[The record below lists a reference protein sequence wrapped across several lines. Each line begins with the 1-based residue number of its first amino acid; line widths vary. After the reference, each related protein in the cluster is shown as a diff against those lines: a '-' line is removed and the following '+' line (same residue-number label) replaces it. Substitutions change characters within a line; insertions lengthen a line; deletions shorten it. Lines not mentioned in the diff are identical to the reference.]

1 MAGHY
6 EVHDYPAAG
15 HGLKV
20 IVWAEPGKAP
30 LVMTTISPEPSSPGL
45 ADALNKHLAGQP
57 GRGLTTPPAATP
69 TRPSPAIGRILS
81 SAPR

>member
-1 MAGHY
+1 MAGHD

-20 IVWAEPGKAP
+20 IVWAEPGKVP
-30 LVMTTISPEPSSPGL
+30 LVMTTISPDRIAAL

-57 GRGLTTPPAATP
+57 GRRGV
-69 TRPSPAIGRILS
+69 I
-81 SAPR
+81 

>member
-15 HGLKV
+15 HALKA

-30 LVMTTISPEPSSPGL
+30 LIMTTIAPGRLPLL
-45 ADALNKHLAGQP
+45 AEALAGYLD
-57 GRGLTTPPAATP
+57 GNPA
-69 TRPSPAIGRILS
+69 G
-81 SAPR
+81 SA

>member
-20 IVWAEPGKAP
+20 IVWAEPGKVP
-30 LVMTTISPEPSSPGL
+30 LVMTTISPDRLPAL
-45 ADALNKHLAGQP
+45 AEALSKYLAGQP
-57 GRGLTTPPAATP
+57 RREVNP
-69 TRPSPAIGRILS
+69 T
-81 SAPR
+81 